1 MTGTLSSRAAEA
13 LPTPPTRLVGRADEV
28 CRLRALL
35 LDSGTRLATLIG
47 PGGVGKTR
55 LALAAAAELET
66 AFAHGAAFVD
76 LSSLTNPALV
86 PTAVAAVLGIH
97 DVDDELLMARLL
109 DALSGRELLLV
120 LDNFEHVAIK
130 APFVARL
137 LSACPGLTVLATS
150 REPLRLSAERLVAVA
165 PLPLPDPDDSAS
177 AIADNVAAR
186 LFVARAQAA
195 RADFT
200 LTPANAQQVAE
211 IVRRLDGLPLAIEL
225 AAARIAHLT
234 TRALLAR
241 LEQRLPMLTGGPRDA
256 PERQRTLAG
265 AIAWSYDLLSPEL
278 QALFRRL
285 AVFVGGFTL
294 DAAADVTGA
303 DGDGLDL
310 LDGIAALSDQSL
322 VRPLNEVDGELRFG
336 MLETIREFAVDAL
349 ARSGERAPAERHA
362 AYFLR
367 LAGRA
372 ERAFS
377 GEEPGDWQATIE
389 AERGNLR
396 AALAWAT
403 ASGETE
409 TALCLAG
416 LLFDALW
423 LTGEPAREQQRQ
435 ARAALALPGGSSE
448 ARAKAMTAV
457 AWIVLVHGD
466 PAEARRLAGAALAHA
481 QGVDD
486 ARASADARY
495 VLGVAAF
502 VENELVAAR
511 THLANSVVALRAL
524 NARGRLGWAL
534 CYLASVESRDAIDEG
549 GDSAVLE
556 QASEACEE
564 ALRLFQT
571 IGQRRGVARALHGIA
586 YIAFKLRDLPKAL
599 ATIQQIL
606 ALDWAERLPIYHYLE
621 DIADIAGRLGQP
633 ALAARLYGAADEQRV
648 RYGIPLEGVFR
659 AEYERDL
666 AISRDALGTRAFAA
680 GWSAG
685 HVEPL
690 EQVVQDALRL
700 EAQGAASTPD
710 RATLRA
716 ERPLLTRRE
725 QEILP
730 LLAAGLSD
738 PEIARTLFLSART
751 VEHHVARTAAKFGVR
766 GRSATVEAA
775 RAAGHIFTPSKG
787 K

>member
-1 MTGTLSSRAAEA
+1 MTGTPSSRVTGA

-28 CRLRALL
+28 RRLRALL
-35 LDSGTRLATLIG
+35 LDSEARLATLTG

-55 LALAAAAELET
+55 LALAAAAELEA

-76 LSSLTNPALV
+76 LGPLPSPALV
-86 PTAVAAVLGIH
+86 PAAVAAALGIH
-97 DVDDELLMARLL
+97 DLDDEVLAARLF
-109 DALSGRELLLV
+109 DALRGRELLLV
-120 LDNFEHVAIK
+120 LDNFEHVAAA

-137 LSACPGLTVLATS
+137 LGACPRLTVLATS
-150 REPLRLSAERLVAVA
+150 REPLRLSIERVVAVP
-165 PLPLPDPDDSAS
+165 PLPLPDPDDAAG
-177 AIADNVAAR
+177 AIADNEAVR
-186 LFVARAQAA
+186 LFLARAQAA

-211 IVRRLDGLPLAIEL
+211 IVRRLDGLPLTIEL
-225 AAARIAHLT
+225 AAAWIAHLT
-234 TRALLAR
+234 PGALLSR
-241 LEQRLPMLTGGPRDA
+241 LERRLPMLTGGPRDA
-256 PERQRTLAG
+256 PERQRTLAN
-265 AIAWSYDLLSPEL
+265 AIAWSYDLLAPDL

-294 DAAADVTGA
+294 DAAAEVAGSVDDASLNV
-303 DGDGLDL
+303 
-310 LDGIAALSDQSL
+310 LDGIAALSAQSL

-336 MLETIREFAVDAL
+336 MLETIREFAADAL
-349 ARSGERAPAERHA
+349 ARSGESAPAERHA

-403 ASGETE
+403 TSGETE
-409 TALCLAG
+409 TALRLAG

-435 ARAALALPGGSSE
+435 ARAALALPGGSPE

-457 AWIVLVHGD
+457 AWIAQIHGD
-466 PAEARRLAGAALAHA
+466 PAEARRLAHAALAHA
-481 QGVDD
+481 QAVGD
-486 ARASADARY
+486 ARGSADALY

-502 VENELVAAR
+502 VDNEIAAAWAY
-511 THLANSVVALRAL
+511 LADAILAFRAL

-534 CYLASVESRDAIDEG
+534 CYLASVESRDSVDEG
-549 GDSAVLE
+549 GDAAVLE
-556 QASEACEE
+556 QASGACEE

-571 IGQRRGVARALHGIA
+571 IGQRRGVVRALHGLA
-586 YIAFKLRDLPKAL
+586 YIAFKQRDLPRAL
-599 ATIQQIL
+599 AATQQIL
-606 ALDWAERLPIYHYLE
+606 ALDWAEHRPIYHYLE
-621 DIADIAGRLGQP
+621 DIADIAGRIGHP
-633 ALAARLYGAADEQRV
+633 ALAARLYGAADEQRA

-666 AISRDALGTRAFAA
+666 AISRDALGAQAFAA

-685 HVEPL
+685 HGEPL
-690 EQVVQDALRL
+690 EQAVQYALRL
-700 EAQGAASTPD
+700 EPN
-710 RATLRA
+710 RATPRA

-738 PEIARTLFLSART
+738 PEIARTLFLSVRT
-751 VEHHVARTAAKFGVR
+751 VEHHVARTATKFGVR
-766 GRSATVEAA
+766 GRSATIEAA
-775 RAAGHIFTPSKG
+775 RAAGLISA
-787 K
+787 